1 MKELLNM
8 QYGIIGRTVAT
19 RQEPSTTSHFNFWVK
34 NDNSILDRIEVGN
47 IVAAYYDDNDHSDI
61 TFAVISEMS
70 SFSDIDSA
78 ISDYL
83 SHDYGKPDVEVPT
96 NVARVVVVKCAIM
109 RNLSGKVKPIEK
121 ANVYYPSAKGIQ
133 VSYGILDEHGE
144 KTNKGSSIPIGI
156 FENGDGTRAS
166 VSIDENFLC
175 GPDGAHLSV
184 SGVSGLAS
192 KTSSIQFLIK
202 SAMKNFS
209 RDTAFVVFNVKS
221 KDLLHLEVPNKKLK
235 NHDWSKDAYKIL
247 ELDSEPFKTAKY
259 FAPSL
264 PDDATKSR
272 SRRSTG
278 VTPFVWNFTEVRNE
292 LQTLLDDG
300 DWDDKME
307 LVWHYISEHTDE
319 NLTYSEIMDFM
330 DKKIDDA
337 AKNSGWVRNGGHVST
352 WFKMKARL
360 KAVPAKYKGLISETA
375 PTNGIPLQT
384 LSKNDIAVID
394 IQMLDDTGQKFVFG
408 KVIKELDNLLN
419 NKALQHVSRI
429 VVFVDEL
436 NKYAPSGN
444 LRTPIKTQLINITAR
459 GRSMGLFLFGAQQ
472 FASSIDKQVIE
483 NCSTFFFGR
492 TGSNEIHNQFYAEL
506 SPAVKMKLLTLQ
518 NGTLLVKFPKF
529 PQPIFIKFPYP
540 PCEPGDDVE

>member
-47 IVAAYYDDNDHSDI
+47 IVAAYYDDNGHSDI

-83 SHDYGKPDVEVPT
+83 SHDYGRPDVEVPT
-96 NVARVVVVKCAIM
+96 NVARVVVVKCVIM

-121 ANVYYPSAKGIQ
+121 ANVFYPSAKGIQ
-133 VSYGILDEHGE
+133 VAYGILDEKGE
-144 KTNKGSSIPIGI
+144 KTYKGSSIPIGI

-202 SAMKNFS
+202 SAMTNFS

-235 NHDWSKDAYKIL
+235 NHDWSKEAYQIL
-247 ELDSEPFKTAKY
+247 GLDSNPFTTVKY
-259 FAPSL
+259 FAPSS
-264 PDDATKSR
+264 PDDPAKSR
-272 SRRSTG
+272 SRRTTG
-278 VTPFVWNFTEVRNE
+278 VTPFVWNFTDVRNE
-292 LQTLLDDG
+292 LPTILDDD

-307 LVWHYISEHTDE
+307 LVWHYIMEKADPNASHE
-319 NLTYSEIMDFM
+319 EIMDFM
-330 DKKIDDA
+330 DKRVA
-337 AKNSGWVRNGGHVST
+337 SAVGGWIRNGGHVST
-352 WFKMKARL
+352 WYKMKARL
-360 KAVPAKYKGLISETA
+360 KAIPAKYPGLISETA
-375 PTNGIPLQT
+375 PTIDINLKS
-384 LSKNDIAVID
+384 LKKNDIAVID
-394 IQMLDDTGQKFVFG
+394 IQMLDDAGQKFVFG
-408 KVIKELDNLLN
+408 KVIKELDKLLN

-444 LRTPIKTQLINITAR
+444 MRTPIKTQLVNITAR
-459 GRSMGLFLFGAQQ
+459 GRSLGLFLFGAQQ

-492 TGSNEIHNQFYAEL
+492 TGSNEIHNQFYSEL

>member
-1 MKELLNM
+1 MNDLLNM
-8 QYGIIGRTVAT
+8 DYGIIGRTVAT
-19 RQEPSTTSHFNFWVK
+19 RQEPSTTTHFNFWVK

-47 IVAAYYDDNDHSDI
+47 IVAAYYDEKNHSDI

-83 SHDYGKPDVEVPT
+83 SHDYGKPDIEVPT
-96 NVARVVVVKCAIM
+96 NVARVVVVKCIIM
-109 RNLSGKVKPIEK
+109 RNLSGKIKPIEK
-121 ANVYYPSAKGIQ
+121 ANVYYPSVKGIQ
-133 VSYGILDEHGE
+133 VAYGILDEKGE
-144 KTNKGSSIPIGI
+144 KTYKGSSIPIGI

-192 KTSSIQFLIK
+192 KTSAIQFLIK
-202 SAMKNFS
+202 SAMQNFS

-221 KDLLHLEVPNKKLK
+221 KDLLHLEVPNKKLQD
-235 NHDWSKDAYKIL
+235 HDWSKTAYEIL
-247 ELDSEPFKTAKY
+247 ELDSDPFTTTKY

-264 PDDATKSR
+264 PEDPKKSR
-272 SRRSTG
+272 SRRTTG
-278 VTPFVWNFTEVRNE
+278 VTPFVWNFTDVRDE
-292 LQTLLDDG
+292 LPMLLDDE

-307 LVWHYISEHTDE
+307 LVWHFITQNTEPNATYDE
-319 NLTYSEIMDFM
+319 IITFM
-330 DKKIDDA
+330 DKKIQSA
-337 AKNSGWVRNGGHVST
+337 TNNQIRNGGHVTT
-352 WFKMKARL
+352 WFKMKSRL
-360 KAVPAKYKGLISETA
+360 KAVPIKYKGLISETA
-375 PTNGIPLQT
+375 TTNDIALKSLG
-384 LSKNDIAVID
+384 KNEIAVID

-408 KVIKELDNLLN
+408 KVIKELDQLLN
-419 NKALQHVSRI
+419 NKGLKNVSRV

-444 LRTPIKTQLINITAR
+444 MRTPIKSQLINITAR
-459 GRSMGLFLFGAQQ
+459 GRSLGLFLFGAQQ

-492 TGSNEIHNQFYAEL
+492 TGSNEIHNQFYSEL

-540 PCEPGDDVE
+540 PCEPGDDVEQ